1 MSQGILE
8 TIVENQTR
16 IISLLEVIAAANGNS
31 GNGSANDAGSD
42 TASKTTT
49 KKTTSKKT
57 TTTEKAKPTHTKDEV
72 VAAVVAV
79 KDAFGAP
86 AAKAIT
92 GQFGLAKI
100 AEAKEDQFDA
110 IFDACQEKLAEVDGD
125 AGEEEEEV

>member
-8 TIVENQTR
+8 TIAANQTR
-16 IISLLEVIAAANGNS
+16 IITLLEGLQLNAPA
-31 GNGSANDAGSD
+31 SADAGETT
-42 TASKTTT
+42 TATKTTT
-49 KKTTSKKT
+49 KKTTKSKAE
-57 TTTEKAKPTHTKDEV
+57 EKVKPTHTKDEV

-110 IFDACQEKLAEVDGD
+110 IFDACQEKLAEADND
-125 AGEEEEEV
+125 EGEEEV

>member
-8 TIVENQTR
+8 TIAANQTR
-16 IISLLEVIAAANGNS
+16 IITLLEGLQLNALAS
-31 GNGSANDAGSD
+31 SEAGE
-42 TASKTTT
+42 TTTT
-49 KKTTSKKT
+49 KTTAKKNT
-57 TTTEKAKPTHTKDEV
+57 KAKAEEKVKPTHTKDEV

-110 IFDACQEKLAEVDGD
+110 IFDACQEKLAEADND
-125 AGEEEEEV
+125 EGEEEV

>member
-8 TIVENQTR
+8 TIAANQTR
-16 IISLLEVIAAANGNS
+16 IITLLEGLQLNAPAS
-31 GNGSANDAGSD
+31 SEAGE
-42 TASKTTT
+42 TTTT
-49 KKTTSKKT
+49 KTTAKKNT
-57 TTTEKAKPTHTKDEV
+57 KAKAEEKVKPTHTKDEV

-110 IFDACQEKLAEVDGD
+110 IFDACQEKLAEADND
-125 AGEEEEEV
+125 EGEEEV

>member
-8 TIVENQTR
+8 TIAANQTR
-16 IISLLEVIAAANGNS
+16 IITLLEGLQLNAPAS
-31 GNGSANDAGSD
+31 SDAGE
-42 TASKTTT
+42 TTTTTT
-49 KKTTSKKT
+49 KTTAKKNT
-57 TTTEKAKPTHTKDEV
+57 KAKAEDKVKPTHTKDEV

-110 IFDACQEKLAEVDGD
+110 IFDACQEKLAEADND
-125 AGEEEEEV
+125 EGEEEV

>member
-8 TIVENQTR
+8 TIAANQTR
-16 IISLLEVIAAANGNS
+16 IITLLEGLQLNAPAS
-31 GNGSANDAGSD
+31 SDAGEN
-42 TASKTTT
+42 TTTTKTTT
-49 KKTTSKKT
+49 KKNTKSKAEDKV
-57 TTTEKAKPTHTKDEV
+57 KPTHTKDEV

-110 IFDACQEKLAEVDGD
+110 IFDACQEKLAEADND
-125 AGEEEEEV
+125 EGEEEV